1 MIENIEFVMSIIN
14 FSFFIAFGLYSIIYV
29 ITTIIVKKSFIEIV
43 DTTSNKLIGFLGI
56 VYLIAWVGLIVTNF
70 INISSPERDEVL
82 DRMFGKY
89 WFGFWLQ
96 PILWIIMTQILH
108 FEKVRKQKFLRI
120 IFSFLFIITIE
131 QYIILLTSFN
141 FNFTKYR
148 EFPFT
153 TMDII
158 IGICT
163 KIFLFLTIVGI
174 YYFAELKLKT
184 IRSKNK

>member
-1 MIENIEFVMSIIN
+1 MSIIKL
-14 FSFFIAFGLYSIIYV
+14 SFFITFGLYSIIYI
-29 ITTIIVKKSFIEIV
+29 ITSIIVKNSLIENV
-43 DTTSNKLIGFLGI
+43 DKTSNKLIGFIGI
-56 VYLIAWVGLIVTNF
+56 VYLIAWVCLIVTNF

-89 WFGFWLQ
+89 WFEFWLQ
-96 PILWIIMTQILH
+96 PAIWITMTQMLR

-120 IFSFLFIITIE
+120 IFSFLFIVTIE
-131 QYIILLTSFN
+131 QFVILLTSFN

-163 KIFLFLTIVGI
+163 KIFLFLTIVVI
-174 YYFAELKLKT
+174 YYIAESKYKT
-184 IRSKNK
+184 FRSIKK